1 MSFVRDLFRK
11 KNTSLVLPLLYTP
24 DSVLFPDTV
33 LSLSVSS
40 KFCINALQEAI
51 HRDRLI
57 VVVLL
62 KKIPE
67 QGDTELEFHEIG
79 TLATVLQVS
88 PGIDGSQRL
97 LLEGKERVRLV
108 KHRLNNDFYET
119 TVENVLTNQ
128 TILSTENKELSALLK
143 IAKEEFRRY
152 AEQLKKIPFE
162 TLSAVQKADNAE
174 ELCNIIGHFLPI
186 AHDRKQEILSKEDPY
201 KRTEFVITIL
211 SQENELNEIQQKIE
225 QKVKLKISKAQKDY
239 YLQEKLREIKKELG
253 KDTDAQNEF
262 EELEQQI
269 LLKQP
274 PEEIKARIK
283 KDIKKLSR
291 LPPLS
296 PEAIV
301 LRTYIELF
309 SELPWVSAQTAL
321 PSIQEARSIL
331 DNDHY
336 GMQKVKERILEF
348 IAVQK
353 LSPTCKG
360 PILCFVGPPGTGKTS
375 LGKSIA
381 RALGREFV
389 RISLGGLRDEAEIR
403 GHRRTYV
410 GALPGK
416 IILGM
421 RHTTSNNPVFLLDEI
436 DKMSSDFRGDPASAL
451 LEVLDPEQNHS
462 FTDHYLEMP
471 YDLSHVVFLTT
482 ANSLHGIPYPLLDR
496 MEIIEIPSY
505 TDYEKSIIAKQ
516 FIIPKQLK
524 ENGLADLPL
533 AWKDESIKKIITD
546 YTMEAG
552 VRSLEREIAHV
563 IRKLALE
570 LVENNKSVF
579 DVKKTISGKDIEKY
593 LGKRKYD
600 PDLVFSDT
608 IPGLVYGLAWTELG
622 GSVLPV
628 EVTCFQGENELIL
641 TGNLGDVMKESARA
655 ALTYIRANQEELNIP
670 KSAFEHKTIH
680 IHVPEGAIPK
690 DGPSAGITLAV
701 AMLSAFLEQ
710 PVESGWAMTGEIT
723 LTGRILPVGGIKEKL
738 LAAHRNKCNKIL
750 LPEKNQKDLED
761 IPKEVLNELIIV
773 QVASIH
779 DVFTML
785 FPKKK
790 KLQKKP
796 QKTPIKRKKSA

>member
-1 MSFVRDLFRK
+1 MSFLRELFKK
-11 KNTSLVLPLLYTP
+11 KNNTLVFPLLYTP
-24 DSVLFPDTV
+24 DSVLFPDTI

-40 KFCINALQEAI
+40 KYCINALQEAL

-67 QGDTELEFHEIG
+67 QGDTELEFHEVG

-97 LLEGKERVRLV
+97 LLEGKERVKILKTRI
-108 KHRLNNDFYET
+108 NNDFYET
-119 TVENVLTNQ
+119 VLDG
-128 TILSTENKELSALLK
+128 LSGTTHAIIAENKELSALVK
-143 IAKEEFRRY
+143 IAKQEFRHY

-162 TLSAVQKADNAE
+162 TLNAVEKADSAE
-174 ELCNIIGHFLPI
+174 EICNIIGHFLPI
-186 AHDRKQEILSKEDPY
+186 THERKQEILALDDDY
-201 KRTEFVITIL
+201 KRIEFVIKIL

-225 QKVKLKISKAQKDY
+225 QKVKMRISKAQKDY

-253 KDTDAQNEF
+253 KENDAQNEY

-269 LLKQP
+269 LQKQP
-274 PEEIKARIK
+274 PQEIVARIK
-283 KDIKKLSR
+283 KEIRRLSR

-296 PEAIV
+296 PEAVV
-301 LRTYIELF
+301 LRTYIEVF
-309 SELPWVSAQTAL
+309 GELPWTIKSNDV
-321 PSIQEARSIL
+321 PSIEEAKKIL

-348 IAVQK
+348 IAVQQ
-353 LSPTCKG
+353 LSQSCRG
-360 PILCFVGPPGTGKTS
+360 PILCFIGPPGTGKTS

-416 IILGM
+416 IIQGM
-421 RHTTSNNPVFLLDEI
+421 RHTVSIDPVFLLDEI

-451 LEVLDPEQNHS
+451 LEVLDPEQNHA
-462 FTDHYLEMP
+462 FTDHYLEAP
-471 YDLSHVVFLTT
+471 YDLSHVVFITT

-505 TDYEKSIIAKQ
+505 TDYEKCIIAEN
-516 FIIPKQLK
+516 FIIPKQLA
-524 ENGLADLPL
+524 ENGLASLEL
-533 AWKDESIKKIITD
+533 TWSKQAIKKIIHD

-563 IRKLALE
+563 IRKLALD
-570 LVENNKSVF
+570 LVEKHKAITEI
-579 DVKKTISGKDIEKY
+579 KKTITEKDIEKY
-593 LGKRKYD
+593 LGRKKYD

-622 GSVLPV
+622 GSILPV
-628 EVTCFQGENELIL
+628 EVTSFPGETELIL
-641 TGNLGDVMKESARA
+641 TGNLGDVMKESART
-655 ALTYIRANQEELNIP
+655 ALTYIRAHQEVLSIP
-670 KSAFEHKTIH
+670 KSVFEHKTIH

-701 AMLSAFLEQ
+701 AMLSAFLGT
-710 PVESGWAMTGEIT
+710 PVEQGWAMTGEIT

-738 LAAHRNKCNKIL
+738 LAAHRNKCTKIL
-750 LPEKNQKDLED
+750 LPEKNHKDLED
-761 IPKEVLNELIIV
+761 IPKEVLSELTIKEINSV
-773 QVASIH
+773 LDA
-779 DVFTML
+779 FTLL
-785 FPKKK
+785 FPSIKVSEKNKKAKSIKKK
-790 KLQKKP
+790 
-796 QKTPIKRKKSA
+796 A

>member
-1 MSFVRDLFRK
+1 MSFVRDLFKK
-11 KNTSLVLPLLYTP
+11 KNTSLVFPLLYTP
-24 DSVLFPDTV
+24 DSVMFPDTV

-40 KFCINALQEAI
+40 KYCINAVQEAI
-51 HRDRLI
+51 NRDRLI
-57 VVVLL
+57 AVVLL
-62 KKIPE
+62 KKLPE
-67 QGDTELEFHEIG
+67 QGDSELEFHEIG
-79 TLATVLQVS
+79 TLASVLQVS

-97 LLEGKERVRLV
+97 LLEGKERVKLI
-108 KHRLNNDFYET
+108 KHRLNNDYYET
-119 TVENVLTNQ
+119 VLESLSKNSANVS
-128 TILSTENKELSALLK
+128 IDNKELSALIK
-143 IAKEEFRRY
+143 IAKEEFRHY
-152 AEQLKKIPFE
+152 AEHLKKIPFE
-162 TLSAVQKADNAE
+162 TLNAVQKTNYAE

-186 AHDRKQEILSKEDPY
+186 THERKQEILSIEDAY
-201 KRTEFVITIL
+201 KRTEFVIKIL

-253 KDTDAQNEF
+253 KENDIQNEY

-283 KDIKKLSR
+283 KDIRKLSR

-296 PEAIV
+296 PEAVV

-309 SELPWVSAQTAL
+309 GELPWTSSQTAM
-321 PSIQEARSIL
+321 PSIKEARAIL

-336 GMQKVKERILEF
+336 GMEKVKERILEF
-348 IAVQK
+348 IAVQQ

-421 RHTTSNNPVFLLDEI
+421 KHVSSNNPVFLLDEI

-471 YDLSHVVFLTT
+471 YDLSRVVFLTT

-505 TDYEKSIIAKQ
+505 TDYEKCIIAKQ

-524 ENGLADLPL
+524 ENGLAEVSLV
-533 AWKDESIKKIITD
+533 WKDESIKKIIND

-570 LVENNKSVF
+570 LVEKNKSIHE
-579 DVKKTISGKDIEKY
+579 VKKCITEKDIEKY

-600 PDLVFSDT
+600 PDLVFGDV

-622 GSVLPV
+622 GSLLPI
-628 EVTCFQGENELIL
+628 EVTSFHGENELIL
-641 TGNLGDVMKESARA
+641 TGNLGDVMKESART
-655 ALTYIRANQEELNIP
+655 ALTYIRAHQEELNIP
-670 KSAFEHKTIH
+670 KAVFEHKTIH

-701 AMLSAFLEQ
+701 AMLSAFLGI
-710 PVESGWAMTGEIT
+710 PVEQGWAMTGEIT
-723 LTGRILPVGGIKEKL
+723 LTGRILPVGGIKEKI

-750 LPEKNQKDLED
+750 LPEKNQKDLEN
-761 IPKEVLNELIIV
+761 IPKEVLNELTIV
-773 QVASIH
+773 KVTSVH
-779 DVFTML
+779 DAFTIL
-785 FPKKK
+785 FQKKK
-790 KLQKKP
+790 QSKKASRN
-796 QKTPIKRKKSA
+796 KTIKKEKSA